1 MIRAIRQALGMTRA
15 EFGRALGWAPS
26 TISRWES
33 GRAQPNRLA
42 VKIILAFAEE
52 RRVRYRPRRELVLRA
67 PAPTASLPA
76 LASQIPPLLGPQSLG
91 LIGSSMHSAS
101 SPALTVLGPAAPD
114 AWVASTRAERPRWEA
129 ALSLRVALDRREHVA
144 PSPKTWLRKAS
155 VAAAALG
162 AAVLIGIPM
171 RRPPS
176 APSPADD
183 GRIRSAAVVAASAAM
198 RAPDAQ
204 PGAAAPVS
212 TPAASSVLAPAPST
226 ATLEGVSLLGDVRQ
240 AMFRTPTETITLTEG
255 AQLGD
260 RRATRIGAEG
270 VELREP
276 SGRLRMVGIGGRV
289 PIE

>member
-67 PAPTASLPA
+67 PAPTASLPV

-129 ALSLRVALDRREHVA
+129 GLSLPVPPNRGGQVGPPPR
-144 PSPKTWLRKAS
+144 TWLGKR
-155 VAAAALG
+155 
-162 AAVLIGIPM
+162 
-171 RRPPS
+171 
-176 APSPADD
+176 
-183 GRIRSAAVVAASAAM
+183 
-198 RAPDAQ
+198 
-204 PGAAAPVS
+204 
-212 TPAASSVLAPAPST
+212 TLA
-226 ATLEGVSLLGDVRQ
+226 
-240 AMFRTPTETITLTEG
+240 
-255 AQLGD
+255 
-260 RRATRIGAEG
+260 
-270 VELREP
+270 
-276 SGRLRMVGIGGRV
+276 
-289 PIE
+289 